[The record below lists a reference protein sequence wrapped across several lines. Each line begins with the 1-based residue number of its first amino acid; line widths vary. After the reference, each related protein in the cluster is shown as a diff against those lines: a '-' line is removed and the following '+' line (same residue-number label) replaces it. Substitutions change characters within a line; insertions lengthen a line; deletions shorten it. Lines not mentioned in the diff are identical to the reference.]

1 MSQEIINI
9 GTLPND
15 GEGDP
20 LRVAFTKINNNFS
33 QIFNSLG
40 QAEASTTG
48 DTPGQVIFTYPISDF
63 VQGMFQINSSDEI
76 ANTQNITINTSKTT
90 EVDPPTVINS
100 ALNTMS
106 YPVGTSITTY
116 DVLVVGEE
124 VQIQVNPLINVDM
137 YHYISYRLSTS
148 GAVAAPIILNGYP
161 SGTALNTQNEI
172 NITTQVQQQP

>member
-40 QAEASTTG
+40 QAEGATAG
-48 DTPGQVIFTYPISDF
+48 DAPGQVIFTYPISDF
-63 VQGMFQINSSDEI
+63 VQGMFQINSSDQI

-90 EVDPPTVINS
+90 EVAPPTVINS

-106 YPVGTSITTY
+106 YPPGVAITTY
-116 DVLVVGEE
+116 DIVVVGEE
-124 VQIQVNPLINVDM
+124 VQIQINPLINVDM
-137 YHYISYRLSTS
+137 YHYVSYRISTS
-148 GAVAAPIILNGYP
+148 GAVAAPMTLNGYP
-161 SGTALNTQNEI
+161 TGTALNTQDEI
-172 NITTQVQQQP
+172 NITTQVQQL